1 MPTPLVLALVLA
13 LLGTVWASPAAAQH
27 RELAA
32 SSEPPTSA
40 EAVAPPVTLPWWLS
54 GGVHSA
60 FLSDVIDGSWQGLTF
75 GAELK
80 LGFRGSSSRLLGVF
94 LQLDTSFWLAPVVA
108 EGDAGRPFDSVLQG
122 ALNVGLGADVRYFDD
137 HLRGAFS
144 AGLSVLLRDNVVDN
158 AGSVGVFI
166 DFRPAGVRVPLR
178 RGGVLVIDP
187 LTFTFLAPDLSRIP
201 LVQIEY
207 RTVLVIEFGLGGVA

>member
-1 MPTPLVLALVLA
+1 MVGFRRVAAHA
-13 LLGTVWASPAAAQH
+13 LLAWATFGASVALADSP
-27 RELAA
+27 
-32 SSEPPTSA
+32 EPPVSA
-40 EAVAPPVTLPWWLS
+40 AEPSAPATPPWWLS

-60 FLSDVIDGSWQGLTF
+60 FLSDLIDGSWQGLTF

-80 LGFRGSSSRLLGVF
+80 VGFRGSSSRQLGVF
-94 LQLDTSFWLAPVVA
+94 LQLDSTFWLGPVVA

-144 AGLSVLLRDNVVDN
+144 AGPSVLLRDNVVDN
-158 AGSVGVFI
+158 AGAVGVFI

-178 RGGVLVIDP
+178 CGGVLVIDP
-187 LTFTFLAPDLSRIP
+187 LTFTFLMPDLSRIP

-207 RTVLVIEFGLGGVA
+207 RTVLAIEFGVGGVP

>member
-1 MPTPLVLALVLA
+1 MPAPLALALA
-13 LLGTVWASPAAAQH
+13 LFGTVWASTASAQH
-27 RELAA
+27 GALAA
-32 SSEPPTSA
+32 STEPLQSDASTA
-40 EAVAPPVTLPWWLS
+40 HVATPPWWLS

-80 LGFRGSSSRLLGVF
+80 VGFRGSSSRQLGVF
-94 LQLDTSFWLAPVVA
+94 LQLDTTFWLGPVVA
-108 EGDAGRPFDSVLQG
+108 EADAGRPFDSVLQG

-144 AGLSVLLRDNVVDN
+144 AGPSVLLRDNVVDN
-158 AGSVGVFI
+158 AGAVGVFI

-178 RGGVLVIDP
+178 CGGVLVIDP
-187 LTFTFLAPDLSRIP
+187 LTFTFLMPDLSRIP

-207 RTVLVIEFGLGGVA
+207 RTVLAIEFGVGGVP